1 MTDSQKESAA
11 NEAGR
16 LSSSGREQSSVSS
29 NARGDDPDVVRE
41 LSAEECAEVLSR
53 AYIGRLACSRDD
65 QPYVV
70 PIHFAPDKNHVYSFA
85 MPGQKLE
92 WMRSNPRLC
101 LEIDD
106 VTDSDH
112 WTSLVAFG
120 RYEELPDTPDNQAD
134 RARAYRLLQK
144 RPMWWHP
151 GAFVV
156 TEKDGAPAL
165 TLYRINIFSMTG
177 RREAPMPPSAP

>member
-1 MTDSQKESAA
+1 MTDSHKASDE
-11 NEAGR
+11 
-16 LSSSGREQSSVSS
+16 
-29 NARGDDPDVVRE
+29 PDVVRE
-41 LSAEECAEVLSR
+41 LSAGECAEVLSR

-70 PIHFAPDKNHVYSFA
+70 PIHFAPDENHVYSFA

-92 WMRSNPRLC
+92 WMRSNPRVC

-134 RARAYRLLQK
+134 RARAHGLLQK
-144 RPMWWHP
+144 RPMWWDP
-151 GAFVV
+151 GAFVATV
-156 TEKDGAPAL
+156 KDGAPTPAL
-165 TLYRINIFSMTG
+165 ALYRINISSITG
-177 RREAPMPPSAP
+177 RREGPMPPSAP